1 MTGSSVGEIPISD
14 VVLPYIAVRV
24 AKRKR
29 WDDEDED
36 AEGGEGARSKKH
48 HGRKGRAKHKAVT
61 AAVASADVVVEAKDV
76 EMAEGQEDSAI
87 VASAEVAD
95 TPEVIPTPADAAGA
109 PAEASE
115 PVLVLRRIQTVDVE
129 GTQLIV
135 FNAVG

>member
-1 MTGSSVGEIPISD
+1 MGLLG
-14 VVLPYIAVRV
+14 
-24 AKRKR
+24 
-29 WDDEDED
+29 DDEDED
-36 AEGGEGARSKKH
+36 AEGGEGARAKNH
-48 HGRKGRAKHKAVT
+48 HGRKGRSKHKAVT
-61 AAVASADVVVEAKDV
+61 VAVASADVVVEAKDV

-109 PAEASE
+109 PAEAPE